1 MKNLEK
7 TINFLLGAVGLV
19 LIAAGFI
26 LTFGGLNLMSINPAG
41 RIGIKPGD
49 LFESPVVSI
58 IFILFPMILVKH
70 TLGKN
75 SGFLNFSKHT
85 ITIVVILAVVVGFF
99 AEVGRTYNYFTHVD
113 EDITKSY
120 RDIDI
125 IYKKQMETTTTIET
139 IINNY
144 MNYEGSTFEN
154 LAQTRLRY
162 INAPTVDDK
171 VSAANGFD
179 QQLRSM
185 IVVVESYPDLK
196 SNENVI
202 KLIDVIIDS
211 QQELAG
217 HKRSY
222 NEKVKDFNTNVK
234 SFPYILITKPL
245 GIETRIYFDEE
256 SLQLE

>member
-99 AEVGRTYNYFTHVD
+99 AEVGRTY
-113 EDITKSY
+113 
-120 RDIDI
+120 
-125 IYKKQMETTTTIET
+125 
-139 IINNY
+139 NY